1 MASPFCLANSTDS
14 RRIWI
19 PVEACLAGYSM
30 PRIKN
35 LRIVIIPRSL
45 PEIFAFYIYN
55 LRLESKYILNSYSI
69 VIDLFYFII
78 SRVTASQ
85 SSKNQSSYYSCS
97 FSLHVSQTL
106 ITIFISVHDKLK
118 RKISTK
124 GTNIVPY
131 RLPLFLSRK
140 NPSRFER
147 PSKPYVLRQILAR
160 FIFATSADVHSR
172 KIGVETF
179 PRAALNIART
189 LR

>member
-78 SRVTASQ
+78 YISCHSL
-85 SSKNQSSYYSCS
+85 SKFKKSILLLLL
-97 FSLHVSQTL
+97 FFF
-106 ITIFISVHDKLK
+106 ITRF
-118 RKISTK
+118 
-124 GTNIVPY
+124 TNINNN
-131 RLPLFLSRK
+131 FHFCSR
-140 NPSRFER
+140 
-147 PSKPYVLRQILAR
+147 
-160 FIFATSADVHSR
+160 
-172 KIGVETF
+172 
-179 PRAALNIART
+179 
-189 LR
+189 